1 MQHQTPEWKAYH
13 KAVKDFEKMI
23 KQKEFH
29 FSILCEMLKRDINDW
44 PEEWKNDPE
53 GMAGHFQTKMKR
65 EIDMARS
72 CDAPNP
78 PNYYRANN
86 D

>member
-1 MQHQTPEWKAYH
+1 MKTESPQWKRY
-13 KAVKDFEKMI
+13 KAECKSFEKQI
-23 KQKEFH
+23 KAKEFH

-44 PEEWKNDPE
+44 PDEWKNDPV
-53 GMAGHFQTKMKR
+53 GMADHFQTKMKR

-72 CDAPNP
+72 CDRPNAPN
-78 PNYYRANN
+78 YFWAAN

>member
-1 MQHQTPEWKAYH
+1 MKSKEWKRYE
-13 KAVKDFEKMI
+13 KECKEFEKMI

-44 PEEWKNDPE
+44 PEEWKNDPI
-53 GMAGHFQTKMKR
+53 GMADHFQTKMKR

-72 CDAPNP
+72 CDAPNRP
-78 PNYYRANN
+78 GYEFANN